1 MLPSLVLKA
10 PSRTGLLLVLYGF
23 LSYVLFLLATI
34 PAQQI
39 WQFIPQ
45 QNRTQLQISH
55 LQGSLWSGKVDR
67 LQLGHLSLGQLDWNL
82 NPLPLFLGQI
92 ALETKIRGPLGE
104 LQSHITLSTDGSLQ
118 ATTLSGRIPA
128 ESLNPYTLPATL
140 QGEIT
145 LKIQKFLFQASQ
157 KLQMEGEMH
166 WRNASINMLQSVEL
180 GDVRLLTKAEG
191 NGSIVHINNEKS
203 ALGIEGTIKLGA
215 NGRYSVNLAL
225 MNRDSGRKDIR
236 SLLQML
242 GRADAAGK
250 VHIKR
255 QGQLQLG
262 L

>member
-1 MLPSLVLKA
+1 MIIK
-10 PSRTGLLLVLYGF
+10 PSRTSLLLALYGF
-23 LSYVLFLLATI
+23 LIYALFLLAAI

-45 QNRTQLQISH
+45 QNRAQLQISH
-55 LQGSLWSGKVDR
+55 LQGSLWSGKVDS
-67 LQLGHLSLGQLDWNL
+67 LQIRNLSLGQLDWDLNL
-82 NPLPLFLGQI
+82 LPLFLGQI
-92 ALETKIRGPLGE
+92 ALDTKIRGPLGE

-118 ATTLSGRIPA
+118 ATDLSGRIPA

-140 QGEIT
+140 QGEIS
-145 LKIQKFLFQASQ
+145 LNVQKFLFQANQ
-157 KLQMEGEMH
+157 QLQVDGEMH
-166 WRNASINMLQSVEL
+166 WRNASISMLQSVEL
-180 GDVRLLTKAEG
+180 GDVRLLAKADG
-191 NGSIVHINNEKS
+191 NGSVVHINNEKS

-215 NGRYSVNLAL
+215 NGRYNVNLTL

-262 L
+262 F